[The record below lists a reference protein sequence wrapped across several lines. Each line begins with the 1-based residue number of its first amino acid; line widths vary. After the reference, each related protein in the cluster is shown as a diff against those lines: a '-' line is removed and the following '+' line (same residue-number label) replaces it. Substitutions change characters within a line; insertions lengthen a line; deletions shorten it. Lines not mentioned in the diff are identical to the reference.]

1 MDQTI
6 DYDEHDGMDDKVTTT
21 MAQHLQVV
29 EREALHIESTTR
41 TATQELDNIFDKNE
55 EVKRMC
61 VVYFFVIGQ
70 DANPDKATWIG
81 RNGTIDKIKKGIEGH
96 PQAQFEY
103 ILQDALDH

>member
-1 MDQTI
+1 
-6 DYDEHDGMDDKVTTT
+6 
-21 MAQHLQVV
+21 
-29 EREALHIESTTR
+29 
-41 TATQELDNIFDKNE
+41 
-55 EVKRMC
+55 MC